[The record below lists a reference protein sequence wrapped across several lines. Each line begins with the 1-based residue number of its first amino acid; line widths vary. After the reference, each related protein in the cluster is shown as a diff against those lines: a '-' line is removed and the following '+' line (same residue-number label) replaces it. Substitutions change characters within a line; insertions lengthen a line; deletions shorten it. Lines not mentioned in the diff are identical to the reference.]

1 MDIDEYYENHYEE
14 VINSGIVGRFSS
26 QYHRLMERDFQKHRF
41 GNILEVGAGKGQHL
55 HFVKCQFDKYFQTD
69 IRVNSE
75 NAPAPDSKTFW
86 IKADAQDLSQFS
98 DGLFERTIAT
108 CLIAHLSNPEKALR
122 EWRRVTSKIGGVVS
136 IYRPCE
142 PSFLLRL
149 AQSLS
154 TRRKATK
161 IGVDYLT
168 MHYREHRNHYF
179 YVKALINEIFQ
190 NDQVKVIGF
199 PFRFLPFDLKLYEI
213 YQIEL
218 VDKGGTTN
226 E

>member
-1 MDIDEYYENHYEE
+1 MNIDEYYDSHYEE

-26 QYHRLMERDFQKHRF
+26 QYHRLMERDFQKQKF
-41 GNILEVGAGKGQHL
+41 GEILEVGAGKGQHL
-55 HFVKCQFDKYFQTD
+55 NFVKCQFDKYFQTD
-69 IRVNSE
+69 IRVNSV
-75 NAPAPDSKTFW
+75 NTPNSDIKTFW
-86 IKADAQDLSQFS
+86 IKADAQDLTQFR

-108 CLIAHLSNPEKALR
+108 CLVAHLSDPEKALK
-122 EWRRVTSKIGGVVS
+122 EWRRVTSKNSGVVS
-136 IYRPCE
+136 IYLPCE

-161 IGVDYLT
+161 LGVDYLT

-190 NDQVKVIGF
+190 NDKIKVISF
-199 PFRFLPFDLKLYEI
+199 PFKFLPFDLKLYEI

-218 VDKGGTTN
+218 SGKGGT
-226 E
+226 

>member
-14 VINSGIVGRFSS
+14 VVNSGIVGRFSS

-41 GNILEVGAGKGQHL
+41 GKILEVGAGKGQHL

-108 CLIAHLSNPEKALR
+108 CLIAHLPNPEKAIN
-122 EWRRVTSKIGGVVS
+122 EWRRVTSKCGGVVS
-136 IYRPCE
+136 IYVPCE
-142 PSFLLRL
+142 PSFLLRF
-149 AQSLS
+149 AQKLS

-161 IGVDYLT
+161 LGIDYSS

-179 YVKALINEIFQ
+179 FIKALIFDVFKEDDI
-190 NDQVKVIGF
+190 KVTGF
-199 PFRFLPFDLKLYEI
+199 PTRFLPFDLKLYEI
-213 YQIEL
+213 YQIRL
-218 VDKGGTTN
+218 KGA